1 MDLPELNMRMK
12 IVVIFLL
19 LWLTA
24 LPSFGQTSDC
34 EVVYNTVD
42 ILPSYEGGME
52 ALMEY
57 FEKELMPIIS
67 KSENKTLTTKLIIML
82 TIDASGRVTDAILS
96 KHNLAKNY
104 EEELRMKILT
114 MTGWTPGSLNN
125 QNICCKHGWV
135 ISCIKW
141 G

>member
-1 MDLPELNMRMK
+1 MRMK
-12 IVVIFLL
+12 IVVIFQL
-19 LWLTA
+19 LWFTA
-24 LPSFGQTSDC
+24 LPSLGQTSDC
-34 EVVYNTVD
+34 EVVYSTVD

-52 ALMEY
+52 ALMKY

-67 KSENKTLTTKLIIML
+67 KSENKTSTTKLIIML

-96 KHNLAKNY
+96 KHNLTKNY

-114 MTGWTPGSLNN
+114 MSGWTPGSLNG
-125 QNICCKHGWV
+125 QNVCCKHGWV